1 MGIADQYIK
10 NDQFI
15 QEKFVGAPTPTM
27 VERKTTLEKQQ
38 NEMFVKIILGDPIDK
53 FDQFVKDWKKLGGDQ
68 ITQEVNEWYAATKK

>member
-1 MGIADQYIK
+1 M
-10 NDQFI
+10 
-15 QEKFVGAPTPTM
+15 QEKFVGALTPTM

-53 FDQFVKDWKKLGGDQ
+53 FDQFVKDWQKLGGDQ